1 MAPPEP
7 SPLDLSLPQWRDDPG
22 LLKDELLARLQ
33 AGIVIDANLPR
44 PADTLTV
51 QLLLAARQAA
61 DGTGVGFAV
70 RNASDPFCDGLR
82 ALGLHQDILG

>member
-1 MAPPEP
+1 MTPPKP
-7 SPLDLSLPQWRDDPG
+7 APLDLSLPQWRDDPG

-33 AGIVIDANLPR
+33 AGIVINADLTR

-61 DGTGVGFAV
+61 DGAGVGFKV

-82 ALGLHQDILG
+82 MLGLHHDILG

>member
-7 SPLDLSLPQWRDDPG
+7 LPLDLSLPQWRDDPG
-22 LLKDELLARLQ
+22 RLKDELLARLQ
-33 AGIVIDANLPR
+33 AGIIIDADLLR

-51 QLLLAARQAA
+51 QLLLAARRAA
-61 DGTGVGFAV
+61 DGAGAAFKV

>member
-1 MAPPEP
+1 MTPPEP
-7 SPLDLSLPQWRDDPG
+7 TPLDLSLPQWRDDPG
-22 LLKDELLARLQ
+22 LLKNELLTRLKT
-33 AGIVIDANLPR
+33 GVVIDADLTR

-61 DGTGVGFAV
+61 DSTGVEFKV

-82 ALGLHQDILG
+82 TLGLHQDILG